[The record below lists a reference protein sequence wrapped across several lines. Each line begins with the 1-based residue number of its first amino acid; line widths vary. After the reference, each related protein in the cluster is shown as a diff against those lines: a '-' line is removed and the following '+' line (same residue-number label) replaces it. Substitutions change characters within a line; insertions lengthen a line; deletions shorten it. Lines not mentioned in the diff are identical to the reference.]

1 VAGKV
6 RAQRS
11 AREAKASAP
20 SKQAPNLYAAAASP
34 RGRKAAKPERDVKEG
49 SKETRREA
57 KNARPAVSSRS
68 PKAASRS
75 RSSRSPKEA
84 REPALTYEKTQ
95 EQLMMEEAMRQEQEG

>member
-1 VAGKV
+1 MAGKV

-11 AREAKASAP
+11 ARDAKPSAL

-34 RGRKAAKPERDVKEG
+34 RGRKVAKPEKDGKDG
-49 SKETRREA
+49 SKERRREA

-68 PKAASRS
+68 PKAAS
-75 RSSRSPKEA
+75 SPKEA

-95 EQLMMEEAMRQEQEG
+95 EQLMMEEAMR